1 MNETQNL
8 PTPLDVEKR
17 RDYAAME
24 HLACLL
30 LIITF
35 NSDTFICDMESLETE
50 IRRATDSYAAPNES
64 LKRLVHRLAERL
76 KVQYD

>member
-1 MNETQNL
+1 MNETQDL
-8 PTPLDVEKR
+8 PTPPDVQR
-17 RDYAAME
+17 RRNYAAME

-35 NSDTFICDMESLETE
+35 NSDIFICDVESLETE
-50 IRRATDSYAAPNES
+50 IRRATDAYAAPNES
-64 LKRLVHRLAERL
+64 LKRLVNRLAERL